1 MPMTE
6 EEIKEA
12 KAFYDSEY
20 RGAPLLDVI
29 TFRCT
34 KTLGDWLRNKGAI
47 EKKDASAVIRRLLV
61 KGAEKEGFKRNG
73 II

>member
-1 MPMTE
+1 MTE

-12 KAFYDSEY
+12 KAFYDSEF

-34 KTLGDWLRNKGAI
+34 KTLGYWLRNKGLV
-47 EKKDASAVIRRLLV
+47 EKKDHSAVIRRLLV
-61 KGAEKEGFKRNG
+61 KGAKAEGYNPDG

>member
-1 MPMTE
+1 MTE

-12 KAFYDSEY
+12 KAFYDSEF

-34 KTLGDWLRNKGAI
+34 KTLGYWLRNKGAI
-47 EKKDASAVIRRLLV
+47 EKKDHSAVIRRLLV
-61 KGAEKEGFKRNG
+61 KGAKAEGYNPDG

>member
-1 MPMTE
+1 MTE

-12 KAFYDSEY
+12 KKFYDSEF

-34 KTLGDWLRNKGAI
+34 KTLGYWLRNKGAI
-47 EKKDASAVIRRLLV
+47 EKKDHSAVIRRLLV
-61 KGAEKEGFKRNG
+61 KGAKAEGFNPDG

>member
-1 MPMTE
+1 MTE

-12 KAFYDSEY
+12 KAFYDSEF

-34 KTLGDWLRNKGAI
+34 KTLGNWLRNKGLV
-47 EKKDASAVIRRLLV
+47 EKKDHSAVIRRLLT
-61 KGAEKEGFKRNG
+61 KSAEKEGFDKNG

>member
-1 MPMTE
+1 MTE

-12 KAFYDSEY
+12 QAFYDSEF

-34 KTLGDWLRNKGAI
+34 KTLGNWLRNKGLV
-47 EKKDASAVIRRLLV
+47 EKKDHSAVIRRLLT
-61 KGAEKEGFKRNG
+61 KSAEKEGFDKNG

>member
-1 MPMTE
+1 MTE

-12 KAFYDSEY
+12 KRFYDSEY

-34 KTLGDWLRNKGAI
+34 KTLGNWLRNKGAV
-47 EKKDASAVIRRLLV
+47 EKKDVSAVIRRLLT
-61 KGAEKEGFKRNG
+61 KSGEKEGFDKNG

>member
-1 MPMTE
+1 MTE

-12 KAFYDSEY
+12 QAFYDSEF

-34 KTLGDWLRNKGAI
+34 KTLGNWLRSKGMV
-47 EKKDASAVIRRLLV
+47 EKKEVSAIIRRLLT
-61 KGAEKEGFKRNG
+61 KSGEKEGYDRNG
-73 II
+73 IF

>member
-1 MPMTE
+1 MTE

-12 KAFYDSEY
+12 QAFYDSEF

-34 KTLGDWLRNKGAI
+34 KTLGDWLRNKGLV
-47 EKKDASAVIRRLLV
+47 EKKIIRQ
-61 KGAEKEGFKRNG
+61 
-73 II
+73 

>member
-1 MPMTE
+1 MTE

-12 KAFYDSEY
+12 KRFYDSEF

-34 KTLGDWLRNKGAI
+34 KTLGYWLRNKGLV
-47 EKKDASAVIRRLLV
+47 EKKDHSAVIRRLLT
-61 KGAEKEGFKRNG
+61 KSAEKEGFNQNV

>member
-1 MPMTE
+1 MTE

-12 KAFYDSEY
+12 QAFYDSEF

-34 KTLGDWLRNKGAI
+34 KTLGDWLRNKGLV
-47 EKKDASAVIRRLLV
+47 EKKDHSAVIRRLLT
-61 KGAEKEGFKRNG
+61 KSAEKEGYNRNG

>member
-1 MPMTE
+1 MTE

-12 KAFYDSEY
+12 QAFYDSEF

-34 KTLGDWLRNKGAI
+34 KTLGDWLRNKGLV
-47 EKKDASAVIRRLLV
+47 EKKDHSAVIRRLLT
-61 KGAEKEGFKRNG
+61 KSAEKEGFDKNG

>member
-1 MPMTE
+1 MTE

-12 KAFYDSEY
+12 KEFYDSEF

-34 KTLGDWLRNKGAI
+34 KTLGNWLRSKGMI
-47 EKKDASAVIRRLLV
+47 EKKDHSAVIRRLLT
-61 KGAEKEGFKRNG
+61 KSAEKEGFNQNV

>member
-1 MPMTE
+1 MTE

-12 KAFYDSEY
+12 KRFYDSEY

-34 KTLGDWLRNKGAI
+34 KTLGYWLRNKGAI
-47 EKKDASAVIRRLLV
+47 EKKEYSAVIRRLLV
-61 KGAEKEGFKRNG
+61 KGAKAEGFNPDG
-73 II
+73 I

>member
-1 MPMTE
+1 MTE

-12 KAFYDSEY
+12 QAFYDSEF

-34 KTLGDWLRNKGAI
+34 KTLGDWLRNKGLV
-47 EKKDASAVIRRLLV
+47 EKKDHSAVIRRLLT
-61 KGAEKEGFKRNG
+61 KSAEKEGFNVNV